1 MIVDI
6 LTYCLG
12 YIYSQKHFLDGLVK
26 KLEELEKTAE
36 LYKGNLFFAVAELNS
51 LTASNSPACNATSK

>member
-51 LTASNSPACNATSK
+51 LQFSSMQRYN